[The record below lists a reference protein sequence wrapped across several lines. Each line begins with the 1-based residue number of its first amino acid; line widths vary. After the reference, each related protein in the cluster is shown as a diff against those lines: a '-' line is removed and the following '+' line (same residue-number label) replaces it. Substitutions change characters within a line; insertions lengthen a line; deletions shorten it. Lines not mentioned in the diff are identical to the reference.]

1 MNMIYL
7 IDKKLIRKDFQFST
21 DLFLKFR
28 INEIINESTIS
39 NLLLH
44 LFFCPRSFFA
54 KNSCQNCSRKFIVK
68 DIYKPP
74 NFHYVLEFDF
84 RRWFSEHELF
94 PEILDDIREFNGN
107 VFFDSQRQ
115 LDIVNSDRQRCLDT
129 FVVQEHFE
137 FGLLFAELQL
147 RVFMNFFYGIVD
159 DIFDKREKKLLIRNA
174 YTFTERVVSYSIK
187 NMNLKHFEKLF
198 DEINY
203 SQFQFIKVIN
213 KKYIDSCIEKYA
225 D

>member
-21 DLFLKFR
+21 DFFLKFR

-54 KNSCQNCSRKFIVK
+54 KNSCENCSRKFIVK

-84 RRWFSEHELF
+84 RRCFSEHDLF
-94 PEILDDIREFNGN
+94 PEILDDIREFNAN

-115 LDIVNSDRQRCLDT
+115 LDIVN
-129 FVVQEHFE
+129 
-137 FGLLFAELQL
+137 
-147 RVFMNFFYGIVD
+147 
-159 DIFDKREKKLLIRNA
+159 
-174 YTFTERVVSYSIK
+174 
-187 NMNLKHFEKLF
+187 
-198 DEINY
+198 
-203 SQFQFIKVIN
+203 
-213 KKYIDSCIEKYA
+213 
-225 D
+225 

>member
-1 MNMIYL
+1 M
-7 IDKKLIRKDFQFST
+7 
-21 DLFLKFR
+21 
-28 INEIINESTIS
+28 
-39 NLLLH
+39 
-44 LFFCPRSFFA
+44 
-54 KNSCQNCSRKFIVK
+54 
-68 DIYKPP
+68 
-74 NFHYVLEFDF
+74 
-84 RRWFSEHELF
+84 
-94 PEILDDIREFNGN
+94 
-107 VFFDSQRQ
+107 
-115 LDIVNSDRQRCLDT
+115 DT
-129 FVVQEHFE
+129 FVVQKHFE

-147 RVFMNFFYGIVD
+147 RVFMNYFYGIAD
-159 DIFDKREKKLLIRNA
+159 DIFHKREKKLLIRNA